1 MKTQKL
7 THGVGL
13 ALAQGLTATAWPKGQ
28 NGPAGP
34 TGGVARVRPRG
45 GHRAPGTSGGA
56 ATGGQPADEEVH
68 RRWLRHQG
76 VLRSS
81 PGKEKRT
88 VGSPS
93 SVSTVR

>member
-1 MKTQKL
+1 MKNQKL
-7 THGVGL
+7 THSVGL
-13 ALAQGLTATAWPKGQ
+13 ALAQGLAATAWPKGR
-28 NGPAGP
+28 NGP
-34 TGGVARVRPRG
+34 TGGVVRVRPRG

-68 RRWLRHQG
+68 RRCLRHQG

-93 SVSTVR
+93 SVSIVR